1 MSTALSVLARY
12 KETQSPLETILTISS
27 MCLSVLIYKC
37 LIFPDLYSKIEKSL
51 FIEMKNNAIEM
62 EP

>member
-1 MSTALSVLARY
+1 MSTALSVLVRY
-12 KETQSPLETILTISS
+12 KETRSLLETILTISS
-27 MCLSVLIYKC
+27 MCLFVLIYKC
-37 LIFPDLYSKIEKSL
+37 FTFPDLYSKIEKSL